1 MMIKII
7 FPDGRKEEIEG
18 PKQVR
23 HILKSLNILENT
35 VLVAKGEELLTPD
48 RTVNKG
54 ETIEIIPVI
63 SGGRDK

>member
-1 MMIKII
+1 MIKII
-7 FPDGRKEEIEG
+7 FPDGRIEEIEG